1 MVFANISNFFNVNDY
16 VPIFNGCL
24 GIDLLM
30 IFALYNN
37 IYNSSYLRKWYE
49 HYQLSA
55 VLADSLIIMI
65 GIILARF
72 FYKFIFTSFS
82 IWKFTGLAVI
92 IQIIHDILFYKFFQ
106 SSPIG
111 YNFMLD
117 FFKKYAKE
125 VSFYAIIF
133 DSFMMIMACL
143 FSSYF
148 ASLSIN
154 TNMVILVFLVYLVP
168 YFINFKN

>member
-1 MVFANISNFFNVNDY
+1 MFVNISNFYNVNDY
-16 VPIFNGCL
+16 LPIINGCL
-24 GIDLLM
+24 GIDLIM
-30 IFALYNN
+30 IFALFNN
-37 IYNSSYLRKWYE
+37 IYKSEYLKKWYN

-72 FYKFIFTSFS
+72 FYKFIFKSFS
-82 IWKFTGLAVI
+82 IWKFTGLAVC
-92 IQIIHDILFYKFFQ
+92 IQVIHDILFYHLFK
-106 SSPIG
+106 SVPIG

-125 VSFYAIIF
+125 VSFYAIVA
-133 DSFMMIMACL
+133 DSFMIMMACL

-148 ASLSIN
+148 ASLSLN
-154 TNMVILVFLVYLVP
+154 TNIIILILQVYIVP

>member
-1 MVFANISNFFNVNDY
+1 MTFANISNFFNVNDY
-16 VPIFNGCL
+16 LSIINGCL
-24 GIDLLM
+24 GIDIIM
-30 IFALYNN
+30 IFALFNN
-37 IYNSSYLRKWYE
+37 IYKSEYLKKWYI

-55 VLADSLIIMI
+55 VIADTLIIVI

-72 FYKFIFTSFS
+72 FYKFIFSSFS
-82 IWKFTGLAVI
+82 IWKFTALAVL
-92 IQIIHDILFYKFFQ
+92 IQIIHDLLFYHFFK
-106 SSPIG
+106 SVPKD

-117 FFKKYAKE
+117 FFKKYANE
-125 VSFYAIIF
+125 VSFYAIIA

-148 ASLSIN
+148 ASLSLN
-154 TNMVILVFLVYLVP
+154 TNILILILQTYLVP